1 MQVQNEVRKITR
13 GFQITIP
20 QDFRKQN
27 NIKEGDFIEVSLQG
41 NKMIIE
47 PISIKKKN
55 PLDNLKSLFQSQPK
69 DKFFDTKSE
78 EEIMDTVNSEIKS
91 SRKES

>member
-1 MQVQNEVRKITR
+1 
-13 GFQITIP
+13 
-20 QDFRKQN
+20 
-27 NIKEGDFIEVSLQG
+27 VSLQG